1 MSELRQRSTKK
12 DEDEDKGNKLTA
24 SQLARAEDCSFS
36 LVEIARSIVFLLLL
50 SGATSY
56 FVTRESFAWNL
67 SRPKWTQP
75 EVIQAWLV
83 RLYLSSIASLYVCEI
98 SDPNLIRSPERP

>member
-24 SQLARAEDCSFS
+24 SQLARAEDRSFS

-56 FVTRESFAWNL
+56 FVTRESFVWNL

-83 RLYLSSIASLYVCEI
+83 RLYLSSTASLSC
-98 SDPNLIRSPERP
+98 L